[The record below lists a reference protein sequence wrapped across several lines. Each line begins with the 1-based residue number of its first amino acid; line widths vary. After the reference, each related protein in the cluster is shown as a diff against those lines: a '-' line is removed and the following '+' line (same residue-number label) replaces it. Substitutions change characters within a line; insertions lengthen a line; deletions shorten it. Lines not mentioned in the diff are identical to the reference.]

1 MVNQNFEYLEQ
12 QVQDASSKIYA
23 NNATLESKISTAT
36 TNTSNQITSLQQ
48 DVNNQIKD
56 VNSNLSILSSKK
68 YVETT
73 YQNGT
78 SWYRVWSDGW
88 IEQGGLVTNIAL
100 TIQTI
105 TFLKPFKD
113 ANYYINCNQ
122 PLEIS
127 GSFQTFGIPERNADS
142 FKVMQRNYNQDAGAC
157 DSVWYACGY

>member
-1 MVNQNFEYLEQ
+1 M
-12 QVQDASSKIYA
+12 QDASSKIYA
-23 NNATLESKISTAT
+23 NNATLESKISTLS

-48 DVNNQIKD
+48 DVNNQIND
-56 VNSNLSILSSKK
+56 VNSTLSSKK

-88 IEQGGLVTNIAL
+88 IEQGGIVLNVT
-100 TIQTI
+100 TTSQTVV
-105 TFLKPFKD
+105 FLKAFTTT
-113 ANYYINCNQ
+113 NYYINCNQ
-122 PLEIS
+122 PLEVA
-127 GSFQTFGIPERNADS
+127 GSMQTFGITERTAGS